1 MSPALWAMAPLI
13 KFLAGEGRGLIEKAF
28 VSINNGSSFLSMAMI
43 IKYAPMMT

>member
-28 VSINNGSSFLSMAMI
+28 VSINDGVGYAIISSMRFI
-43 IKYAPMMT
+43 R